1 MKTQI
6 RKPGGEKPHYS
17 EAYKQQAVELWQSSG
32 RSAAKV
38 GAELGIRPAL
48 LFRWAKAQRD
58 RKTGQAARPARSL
71 AEIEAENARLREEN
85 ARLVEQR
92 EILKKSLGI
101 LSETPRRGM
110 PGSKP

>member
-6 RKPGGEKPHYS
+6 RRPVAGRTSYGE
-17 EAYKQQAVELWQSSG
+17 EYKQQAVELWQSSG

-48 LFRWAKAQRD
+48 LFRWAKAQRE
-58 RKTGQAARPARSL
+58 RKAGQAARPARSL
-71 AEIEAENARLREEN
+71 EQIEAENARLREEN
-85 ARLVEQR
+85 AQLLEQR

-110 PGSKP
+110 PTSKP

>member
-1 MKTQI
+1 MKTQMS
-6 RKPGGEKPHYS
+6 RPSGHKPRHS
-17 EAYKQQAVELWQSSG
+17 EEYKQQAVERWQNSG

-38 GAELGIRPAL
+38 GAELGLRPAL

-58 RKTGQAARPARSL
+58 RKTGQAARGARGL
-71 AEIEAENARLREEN
+71 EEIEAENVRLRAEN
-85 ARLVEQR
+85 AELLEQR

>member
-1 MKTQI
+1 MKSQI
-6 RKPGGEKPHYS
+6 SKPGGHKPHFS
-17 EAYKQQAVELWQSSG
+17 EEYKQQALERWKASG

-58 RKTGQAARPARSL
+58 GQTVQAARPARSL
-71 AEIEAENARLREEN
+71 EEIEAENARLRAEN
-85 ARLVEQR
+85 AQLLEQR

-101 LSETPRRGM
+101 LSETPRTGM
-110 PGSKP
+110 PTSKR

>member
-6 RKPGGEKPHYS
+6 SKPGGHGPRHS
-17 EAYKQQAVELWQSSG
+17 EEYKQQAVERWQSSG

-71 AEIEAENARLREEN
+71 EEVEAENARLREEV
-85 ARLVEQR
+85 AKLTEHR

-110 PGSKP
+110 PGSRP

>member
-6 RKPGGEKPHYS
+6 RKPVAEKTRYS
-17 EAYKQQAVELWQSSG
+17 EEYKQQAVELWKNSG

-38 GAELGIRPAL
+38 GVELGIRPAL
-48 LFRWAKAQRD
+48 IFRWAKAQRD
-58 RKTGQAARPARSL
+58 RKEGQAARPARSL
-71 AEIEAENARLREEN
+71 EQIEAENARLREEV
-85 ARLVEQR
+85 AKLTEQR

>member
-6 RKPGGEKPHYS
+6 SRPGGHKPHHS
-17 EAYKQQAVELWQSSG
+17 EEYKQQAVERWQNSG

-38 GAELGIRPAL
+38 GVELGIRPAL

-58 RKTGQAARPARSL
+58 RKAGQAARPARSL
-71 AEIEAENARLREEN
+71 EAIEAENARLREEN
-85 ARLVEQR
+85 AQLIEQR

>member
-1 MKTQI
+1 M
-6 RKPGGEKPHYS
+6 
-17 EAYKQQAVELWQSSG
+17 
-32 RSAAKV
+32 

-58 RKTGQAARPARSL
+58 GKSGQAARPARSL
-71 AEIEAENARLREEN
+71 AEIEAENARLREEVTK
-85 ARLVEQR
+85 LTEQR

>member
-6 RKPGGEKPHYS
+6 TKPVSGKAHYS
-17 EAYKQQAVELWQSSG
+17 EEYKEQAVARWQNSG

-38 GAELGIRPAL
+38 GAELGLRPAL

-58 RKTGQAARPARSL
+58 RKAGQTARPARSL
-71 AEIEAENARLREEN
+71 EQIEAENRQLKEEN
-85 ARLVEQR
+85 AQLLEQR

-110 PGSKP
+110 PESKA

>member
-6 RKPGGEKPHYS
+6 TKPGGPKPHYS
-17 EAYKQQAVELWQSSG
+17 EEYKQQAVERWQNSG

-48 LFRWAKAQRD
+48 LFRWAKAQRE
-58 RKTGQAARPARSL
+58 RKAGQGARPARPL
-71 AEIEAENARLREEN
+71 AEIEAENQRLREEN
-85 ARLVEQR
+85 AQLLEQR